1 MLLLKEYGRTRRR
14 PKTRL
19 IVVSSIGRL
28 RCTRSPSLAI
38 DRHSPLRRFL
48 RLPEPAPDEDF
59 RGYVQRLGT
68 ANGYTDETALW
79 RFRNA
84 VKREL
89 NAVGGFRRFAGS
101 IGADEN
107 DLSELIGRTQV
118 TSKGTNRADRFARV
132 CFYRDRRKAFCPACI
147 SETGIFKA
155 VWNFRAVVVCEN
167 HRLWLVDRCSACG
180 KSTTWDGCSV
190 FACKCGFDLRDAAF
204 EQAPMD
210 VSLLTKLLVARLQG
224 RSGADLFL
232 EQRFC
237 DELAN
242 ISALEWLAMHT
253 FFAST
258 CSGSYGFHVPKAGES
273 KQDRKA
279 ISVAARVLQSWPRTT
294 FDEINTCW
302 GALPP
307 GDDDG
312 APLMS
317 LKRLRDRPPHW
328 YIARSSGAL
337 RLPSFL
343 GAAVDQHLSNLIVHS
358 HDAGLAIS
366 PSAVALGREG
376 IPALRASATEYATIM
391 GVQAPAESN
400 ETCIASFVERLR
412 NLPTGMHSFEEVER
426 LVGATPHQRRVISR
440 CGLLRPM
447 IYERWVPAW
456 ELQRF
461 TQWLCDMAASC
472 PTSTRVVSLDALSRQ
487 SGSLLQRIIA
497 GIATERV
504 RLFRKSGDVIRLDT
518 CFVSAL
524 SVAQLGGG
532 RW

>member
-1 MLLLKEYGRTRRR
+1 MDIDRR
-14 PKTRL
+14 P
-19 IVVSSIGRL
+19 
-28 RCTRSPSLAI
+28 PS
-38 DRHSPLRRFL
+38 RRFL
-48 RLPEPAPDEDF
+48 RLPAPAPDEDF
-59 RGYVQRLGT
+59 RGYIQRLGT

-89 NAVGGFRRFAGS
+89 NAVGGVRRFAGF
-101 IGADEN
+101 IGVDEN

-132 CFYRDRRKAFCPACI
+132 CFYRDRRKAFCPVCI

-180 KSTTWDGCSV
+180 KSTTWDQCNV
-190 FACKCGFDLRDAAF
+190 FACTCGFDLRDAAF

-232 EQRFC
+232 KQRFC
-237 DELAN
+237 DELAH
-242 ISALEWLAMHT
+242 ISALEWLAMGS

-258 CSGSYGFHVPKAGES
+258 CSGSYRFNPSKAGES
-273 KQDRKA
+273 TRERNA
-279 ISVAARVLQSWPRTT
+279 ISVAARVLRSWPRTT

-302 GALPP
+302 GALIP
-307 GDDDG
+307 DDDD

-328 YIARSSGAL
+328 YIAHSSGAL
-337 RLPSFL
+337 RLPLFL
-343 GAAVDQHLSNLIVHS
+343 GAVVDQYLSNLTVHS
-358 HDAGLAIS
+358 HGAGLAIN
-366 PSAVALGREG
+366 PSAVTLGREG
-376 IPALRASATEYATIM
+376 KPALRASAAEYAITM
-391 GVQAPAESN
+391 GVKAPAESN

-412 NLPTGMHSFEEVER
+412 NLPSGMHSFEEAER
-426 LVGATPHQRRVISR
+426 LVGATPHQRRVLSR
-440 CGLLRPM
+440 CGLLRP
-447 IYERWVPAW
+447 IDYERLVPAW

-487 SGSLLQRIIA
+487 SGSLLQRIIT

-524 SVAQLGGG
+524 SVAQHGGG